1 MLRRIKKFYNR
12 RPFRNKAMALMIVSF
27 LILFLIVDFYIYGMH
42 ARNLDEVS
50 ARSLEHSINE
60 YNYLKE
66 FDIKKLSAIMEALL
80 EDKEIKSI
88 YLEGDREKLYDRISP
103 FYEKIKEQYGITH
116 WYFIKPEPESTC
128 FLRVHNLEIFNDE
141 IKRFT
146 YINSVRDKD
155 FGTGIELGKT
165 AFALRVV
172 HPYYGGEGE
181 LIGYME
187 LGEEIDHFL
196 ISMNQETG
204 SDYNL
209 FVLKEYLDQED
220 WASLREVKGLE
231 NNWDD
236 MEDIISIEKTSGL
249 TSDIDMDIE
258 GIPDGGTVL
267 GRYTAGDARYSESV
281 FPIYDAGGRKVG
293 GIFVLT
299 DISDNYSQFYQS
311 LLLIS
316 LVGLVIFTAI
326 GLFLYKVFGRINKEL
341 EAKQAHS
348 EERVKELNCLYGVA
362 NLSIRS
368 NISLD
373 RIITDAVKLI
383 PPSWQYPEITCSRII
398 IDNKEYR
405 TDNFKITKWKQS
417 SPVTID
423 NKIIGTVEIYYL
435 EKKPE
440 IDEGPFLKEERY
452 LIDALVKMIGN
463 IVHNNNEHK
472 ELEKTRDWAV
482 QASKDAVTANETKSR
497 FLANMSHEI
506 RTPMNAILGFSE
518 LLGDLVTDP
527 KQKQYLSSIRSSG
540 KTLLALINDILD
552 LSKIEAGKIEI
563 HYGAVN
569 LEKLFDEIVM
579 MFTARAEE
587 KELKFL
593 TVIDKKLPK
602 ALHLDE
608 ARVKQIL
615 INLVSNALKFTNK
628 GYIKLEVKGI
638 YYKNESKIDLLLSV
652 KDTGIGISS
661 ENKEVIFDA
670 FRQSKNQSVGK
681 YGGTGLG
688 LSITKKL
695 VELMEGTISLESSI
709 GKGSSFNVILKDIAI
724 ASIDDISGNKEDALP
739 ANIRFRKQVILIV
752 DDIESNRILLR
763 ESLRPHGLQTIE
775 AVDGRQSIDMARE
788 YSPDLILM
796 DLRMPVMDGYEA
808 INILKADSV
817 LKDIPVIVLT
827 ASAMKE
833 EQEKIDNLNCE
844 GYLRKPIEKNK
855 LLRELVKYLAY
866 TGEDKT
872 AGELKTTTGKK
883 ADGGLTYGQ
892 RKKLPELINLMEGNL
907 KDDHIKVTESF
918 IMDDIKD
925 FAARI
930 EKLGKKYNIRPVR
943 QWADKITSQAESFDM
958 ENLPAS
964 LNYFQELIEK
974 VKKLLN

>member
-1 MLRRIKKFYNR
+1 
-12 RPFRNKAMALMIVSF
+12 
-27 LILFLIVDFYIYGMH
+27 
-42 ARNLDEVS
+42 
-50 ARSLEHSINE
+50 
-60 YNYLKE
+60 
-66 FDIKKLSAIMEALL
+66 
-80 EDKEIKSI
+80 
-88 YLEGDREKLYDRISP
+88 
-103 FYEKIKEQYGITH
+103 
-116 WYFIKPEPESTC
+116 
-128 FLRVHNLEIFNDE
+128 
-141 IKRFT
+141 
-146 YINSVRDKD
+146 
-155 FGTGIELGKT
+155 
-165 AFALRVV
+165 
-172 HPYYGGEGE
+172 
-181 LIGYME
+181 
-187 LGEEIDHFL
+187 
-196 ISMNQETG
+196 
-204 SDYNL
+204 
-209 FVLKEYLDQED
+209 
-220 WASLREVKGLE
+220 
-231 NNWDD
+231 
-236 MEDIISIEKTSGL
+236 
-249 TSDIDMDIE
+249 
-258 GIPDGGTVL
+258 
-267 GRYTAGDARYSESV
+267 
-281 FPIYDAGGRKVG
+281 
-293 GIFVLT
+293 
-299 DISDNYSQFYQS
+299 
-311 LLLIS
+311 
-316 LVGLVIFTAI
+316 
-326 GLFLYKVFGRINKEL
+326 
-341 EAKQAHS
+341 
-348 EERVKELNCLYGVA
+348 
-362 NLSIRS
+362 
-368 NISLD
+368 
-373 RIITDAVKLI
+373 
-383 PPSWQYPEITCSRII
+383 
-398 IDNKEYR
+398 
-405 TDNFKITKWKQS
+405 
-417 SPVTID
+417 
-423 NKIIGTVEIYYL
+423 
-435 EKKPE
+435 
-440 IDEGPFLKEERY
+440 
-452 LIDALVKMIGN
+452 
-463 IVHNNNEHK
+463 
-472 ELEKTRDWAV
+472 
-482 QASKDAVTANETKSR
+482 
-497 FLANMSHEI
+497 
-506 RTPMNAILGFSE
+506 
-518 LLGDLVTDP
+518 
-527 KQKQYLSSIRSSG
+527 
-540 KTLLALINDILD
+540 
-552 LSKIEAGKIEI
+552 
-563 HYGAVN
+563 
-569 LEKLFDEIVM
+569 M

-739 ANIRFRKQVILIV
+739 AELKFRKQILLIV

-866 TGEDKT
+866 TGDKVESGKGVTEAGEDKT
-872 AGELKTTTGKK
+872 TGAVKTTSGKK